1 MTDLPWKKLGNAQP
15 KHAQDMLAMQ
25 VGTANDVSF
34 IADFLPS
41 FLFPNGEASIAA
53 WAVTGI
59 SLGGHST
66 WIVLKNG
73 RR

>member
-1 MTDLPWKKLGNAQP
+1 
-15 KHAQDMLAMQ
+15 MLAMQ
-25 VGTANDVSF
+25 TGTADDVSF

-41 FLFPNGEASIAA
+41 FLFPNDEARLTK

-73 RR
+73 E